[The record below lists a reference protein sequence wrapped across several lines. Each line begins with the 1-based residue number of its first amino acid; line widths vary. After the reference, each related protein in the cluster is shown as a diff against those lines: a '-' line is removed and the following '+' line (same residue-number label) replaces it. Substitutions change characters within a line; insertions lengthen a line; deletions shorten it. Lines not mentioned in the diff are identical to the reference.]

1 MKKSFRVKF
10 LVIFLAMLT
19 LLTACNG
26 GETPSGTGSGSDSLQ
41 SSDAQPAE
49 LVWYTPV
56 NNIQAGKDDVL
67 NAVNDYVKDK
77 LNLTVDIHLYTS
89 SEYNQAVSTM
99 VSAGTYMDIVF
110 TGATFVKFSDYA
122 ARNAFAPIEDYID
135 TYLPQTKKQLP
146 AGAWDAFSYN
156 GHIYAVPSMKDLAS
170 NYDFHCSIRRWQ
182 TIWDSPSRRSSTPL
196 PT

>member
-77 LNLTVDIHLYTS
+77 LNLTVDIHLYLSLIHILT
-89 SEYNQAVSTM
+89 ALPV
-99 VSAGTYMDIVF
+99 I
-110 TGATFVKFSDYA
+110 KP
-122 ARNAFAPIEDYID
+122 ARIFPKR
-135 TYLPQTKKQLP
+135 P
-146 AGAWDAFSYN
+146 
-156 GHIYAVPSMKDLAS
+156 H
-170 NYDFHCSIRRWQ
+170 R
-182 TIWDSPSRRSSTPL
+182 
-196 PT
+196 